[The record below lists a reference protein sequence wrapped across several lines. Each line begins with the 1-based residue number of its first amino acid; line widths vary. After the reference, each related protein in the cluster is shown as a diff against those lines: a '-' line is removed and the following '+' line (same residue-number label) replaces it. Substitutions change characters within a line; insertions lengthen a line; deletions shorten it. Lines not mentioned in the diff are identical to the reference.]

1 MNLPIAYIVKL
12 NCLNVFITLNLRIK
26 TLIMMLLFS
35 FSVFHFS
42 EKSFI
47 DFENSNIL
55 NVRGFGVLGL
65 SGYFFKENK
74 R

>member
-55 NVRGFGVLGL
+55 NVRGFGIL
-65 SGYFFKENK
+65 KINK
-74 R
+74 